1 MKILFLSLS
10 NAVKNLENR
19 GIFPELI
26 NYFKKK
32 GHEMFIVCPLE
43 RRFKK
48 RTFLNVEGSV
58 NILSVKTLN
67 ITKSNFIEK
76 GIATILIE
84 YQYNRAINKYFKS
97 VKFDLILY
105 VTPPISFN
113 SLINKLKI
121 KHNCKTYLM
130 LKDIFPQNA
139 IDLGLINKNGFFHR
153 YFKRKETS
161 LYSVSDRIGCMSEAN
176 IEYVLKN
183 NAVVKNKLEVCP
195 NAIQIRDRATKLL
208 KDAVFEKYDI
218 PKNLPIFL
226 LGGNLG
232 VAQGMDFLIEVLESN
247 QNRKDLYFLIIG
259 SGNRSHLIQKWI
271 DKKSPLNLRF
281 INQIERQEFDIIESF
296 CDVGLVILDNRFTI
310 PNFPSRV
317 LSYMECEMPLLIAT
331 DEVSDIGPIAEE
343 NQFGIWSRSDDIH
356 HFNENIDFYVNNKDE
371 RRIMGLNGRRFL
383 EKHYTVAHAYQ
394 VIMEKVSVSTES

>member
-1 MKILFLSLS
+1 MNILFLSIS
-10 NAVKNLENR
+10 TAVSDICNR
-19 GIFPELI
+19 GIYPELV
-26 NYFKKK
+26 NFFREK
-32 GHEMFIVCPLE
+32 GHKMFVVCPSE
-43 RRFKK
+43 RRFGEKTSLK
-48 RTFLNVEGSV
+48 TKENIK
-58 NILSVKTLN
+58 ILSVSTLN
-67 ITKSNFIEK
+67 ITKSSFIEK
-76 GIATILIE
+76 GIATILID
-84 YQYNRAINKYFKS
+84 YQFRKAIEKYFFT
-97 VKFDLILY
+97 VEFDLILY
-105 VTPPISFN
+105 ATPPISFN
-113 SLINKLKI
+113 ATIKKLK
-121 KHNCKTYLM
+121 KKNNCKTYLM

-139 IDLGLINKNGFFHR
+139 VDLGLIKNRGLLHK
-153 YFKRKETS
+153 YFRQKEKS

-183 NAVVKNKLEVCP
+183 NAVVENKLEVCP
-195 NAIQIRDRATKLL
+195 NAIQIRDRATKLI

-271 DKKSPLNLRF
+271 DEKSPLNLRF

-394 VIMEKVSVSTES
+394 AVMEKVSVNTES